1 MSSIRTEPLEGN
13 FYQGIHRIGNILASK
28 DSLLSMHFQPVKTS
42 SARWVFLKLVSPFY
56 SLVGKDAFA
65 HVRIQNIVKNLAS
78 YIYLN
83 RHFMNA
89 YSCREIQHKIISP
102 LNKLTGNKY
111 STFLNR
117 LISGYSPLLNDK
129 IYITRTSTN
138 HAGMDYR
145 PKVETKRINIDEVLK
160 EHQRQRDAFID
171 SFKKRVQESLERQK
185 YMDDL
190 RRQFEEKYEASRKA
204 REDMFNKAR
213 QDWEKTFPQRP
224 QEKPSQERTSEG
236 YTFPQ
241 YRRAPQQPQFN
252 LPPEE
257 KLEDVTSQ
265 IKTLFGV
272 DDVSTPELLS
282 KAYKKWAVK
291 NHPDKC
297 PNKVKEA
304 ESRFKQGQELL
315 AKYKSMKRWD

>member
-28 DSLLSMHFQPVKTS
+28 DSLLSMHFQPVKIS
-42 SARWVFLKLVSPFY
+42 SARWVFLKLASPFY
-56 SLVGKDAFA
+56 ALVGKDAFA

-78 YIYLN
+78 YIQLN
-83 RHFMNA
+83 RHFINI
-89 YSCREIQHKIISP
+89 YSYREIQNKIIFP

-111 STFLNR
+111 NICLNK
-117 LISGYSPLLNDK
+117 LISGYFHLLNDQ
-129 IYITRTSTN
+129 IYTARKPTSL
-138 HAGMDYR
+138 AGMDSR

-160 EHQRQRDAFID
+160 EYQKQREAFID

-185 YMDDL
+185 RMDDL
-190 RRQFEEKYEASRKA
+190 RRQFEVEYAARRKA

-213 QDWEKTFPQRP
+213 QDWERTFPQRP
-224 QEKPSQERTSEG
+224 SERPAQEKTSERN
-236 YTFPQ
+236 TFQ
-241 YRRAPQQPQFN
+241 QHRSAPQQPQFN
-252 LPPEE
+252 LPPKE
-257 KLEDVTSQ
+257 KSEDVTSQ

-297 PNKVKEA
+297 PNKAKEA
-304 ESRFKQGQELL
+304 EIRFKEGQELL
-315 AKYKSMKRWD
+315 AKYKLMKRWD

>member
-28 DSLLSMHFQPVKTS
+28 DSLLSMNFQPVKTS

-56 SLVGKDAFA
+56 TLVGKDAFA

-78 YIYLN
+78 YIQLN
-83 RHFMNA
+83 RHFMNT
-89 YSCREIQHKIISP
+89 YSCREIQNKIIVP
-102 LNKLTGNKY
+102 LNKLTSNKY
-111 STFLNR
+111 NEYLTKMMSGYTHLIHDR
-117 LISGYSPLLNDK
+117 VYAPQILISETGLGFKPV
-129 IYITRTSTN
+129 
-138 HAGMDYR
+138 
-145 PKVETKRINIDEVLK
+145 VETKRINIDEVLK
-160 EHQRQRDAFID
+160 EYQRQRDVFID
-171 SFKKRVQESLERQK
+171 SFKKRIQESLERQK

-190 RRQFEEKYEASRKA
+190 RRQFEEKYEARRKV

-213 QDWEKTFPQRP
+213 QHWEKAFPQRQSERP
-224 QEKPSQERTSEG
+224 AQERAHGG
-236 YTFPQ
+236 YAFPQ
-241 YRRAPQQPQFN
+241 YRRPPQQPQFN

-257 KLEDVTSQ
+257 KIEDVSTQ
-265 IKTLFGV
+265 VKTFFGV
-272 DDVSTPELLS
+272 DDISTPELLK

-297 PNKVKEA
+297 LDKVKA
-304 ESRFKQGQELL
+304 EIRFKEGQQLL